1 MTVFVYEKLRAITIW
16 LLEKVVSA
24 NILQENSSISKLMK
38 LDLQSKANLLLES
51 SVDTGFEAN
60 AALNNLNRMQATNTK
75 ISGRCEGSGIRMV
88 EILMEG
94 SLKYSLTFV
103 LAAFS
108 PLQIVVLSE
117 VAFIRRFSKLL

>member
-75 ISGRCEGSGIRMV
+75 ISGRCEGSGYPYGGNINGRFTKIFINFCSGG
-88 EILMEG
+88 ILTIANYG
-94 SLKYSLTFV
+94 
-103 LAAFS
+103 
-108 PLQIVVLSE
+108 
-117 VAFIRRFSKLL
+117 FIRSSFY